1 MKKKLCALALCALV
15 LCGCGV
21 GPTSTSAPS
30 SAPESAQ
37 EVPEAPPEP
46 TALERARER
55 LAALTV
61 EEKVGQMFF
70 ARRPERGSAED
81 AAAWHLG
88 GYVLFGRDY
97 EDSEGNYLTQEAFL
111 QNIQADQTAAK
122 ADTGIPLLIGS
133 DEEGGTVT
141 RASRNPNL
149 SSRRPSSLPRPC
161 WPRAARR
168 PWRRTPPTSP
178 RGCWSWAST

>member
-97 EDSEGNYLTQEAFL
+97 EDSEGNYLTREAFL
-111 QNIQADQTAAK
+111 QSIQADQTAAK

-133 DEEGGTVT
+133 DAVSYTHLDVYKRQAHDRGPGPRHRPGH
-141 RASRNPNL
+141 RAAGK
-149 SSRRPSSLPRPC
+149 RRPGPAPL
-161 WPRAARR
+161 
-168 PWRRTPPTSP
+168 
-178 RGCWSWAST
+178 